1 MLSEGDVAEY
11 LAAEYLAAQ
20 SLTAE
25 ELAQRAF
32 LSPPAARSVLD
43 R

>member
-1 MLSEGDVAEY
+1 MLGEGDVG
-11 LAAEYLAAQ
+11 EYLAAQ
-20 SLTAE
+20 SRTAE